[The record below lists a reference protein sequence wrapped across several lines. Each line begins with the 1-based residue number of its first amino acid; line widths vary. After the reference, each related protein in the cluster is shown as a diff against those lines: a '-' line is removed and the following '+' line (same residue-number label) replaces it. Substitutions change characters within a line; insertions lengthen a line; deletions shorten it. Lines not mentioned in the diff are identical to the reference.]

1 MVSAMSYVPTK
12 EHLDAQIP
20 QFYQQVNALIRSFQ
34 AETGADDAAVAALL
48 ARLSKKYQAQVV
60 VQDGFGFR

>member
-1 MVSAMSYVPTK
+1 MSYVPTK

-20 QFYQQVNALIRSFQ
+20 QFFQQVNALIRGFQ
-34 AETGADDAAVAALL
+34 SETGADDAAVAALL
-48 ARLSKKYQAQVV
+48 ARLVEKYQPKVT